1 MDLIKT
7 HWKKAAIAII
17 IIAALSLVIWYIWG
31 NYNIGVN
38 KDYLLRKSVY
48 RYSELIQVGLVE
60 EVFNEYLT
68 PEAKSKTTPGREQI
82 PMTEEEKTS
91 EQQRINACANSNSIK
106 EFICEQGA
114 KHKPR
119 YKEIQIPAS
128 EIFELY
134 AKERKDNWTNIE
146 IAKIIYPYHNR
157 ADVVLKVDDKK
168 HSDTA
173 PIETWYL
180 VGGKWLRDF

>member
-1 MDLIKT
+1 MTLKNLP
-7 HWKKAAIAII
+7 WKKVTITII
-17 IIAALSLVIWYIWG
+17 IIAALSLVIWYIWE
-31 NYNIGVN
+31 NYSIGVN
-38 KDYLLRKSVY
+38 KDHLLRKSVY

-91 EQQRINACANSNSIK
+91 EKQRIDACENTNSIK
-106 EFICEQGA
+106 EFICEQEA

-119 YKEIQIPAS
+119 YKEIQIPAL
-128 EIFELY
+128 ETFGLY

-146 IAKIIYPYHNR
+146 IAKIIYPYPTR
-157 ADVVLKVDDKK
+157 ADVLLKVDDKK
-168 HSDTA
+168 HPDTA

-180 VGGKWLRDF
+180 IDGKWLRDF